1 MVTERTG
8 VPELPRRNVGRH
20 RAIRTTRPRRYLVGL
35 CTAAVTTLGG
45 LSAAQVG
52 HADPDLTLEEVKE
65 RLDEL
70 HHDAAEAAERY
81 HQATDELADVERRLA
96 KAQER
101 VKQQEA
107 RLKDLITEVGGFAAA
122 TYRTGG
128 IDPTLQVLLADDPEE
143 YLAKASVVDAYSK
156 QQAEQLLAVASQ
168 RQRLEQDTL
177 LADEELSRLDVIEA
191 QLAEEKAYAEKVLA
205 DEERLLASLQAEERA
220 RLERERQE
228 AERAAAAERESRTAE
243 RADDPA
249 PTSEAPASGRGQIA
263 LDFAMAQLGKPYA
276 WGGNGPDAYDCSG
289 LTRAAW
295 AAAGVSLPRSSHQQI
310 GVGTR
315 VSYDQMRPGDLIFF
329 YSPISHVGI
338 YAGNGKMVHAVRSG
352 VPVSLDSLEGHYRS
366 NFAGATRPG
375 G

>member
-1 MVTERTG
+1 VTERTG

-20 RAIRTTRPRRYLVGL
+20 RATRTTRPRRYLVGL

-65 RLDEL
+65 RVDEL
-70 HHDAAEAAERY
+70 HHEAGVAAERY
-81 HQATDELADVERRLA
+81 HQATDELEDVQRRLA

-101 VKQQEA
+101 VKRQEA
-107 RLKDLITEVGGFAAA
+107 RLKELITEVGGFAAA

-128 IDPTLQVLLADDPEE
+128 IDPTLEVLLADDPEE

-156 QQAEQLLAVASQ
+156 QQAEQLLAVAGQ

-177 LADEELSRLDVIEA
+177 LADEELSRLEAIEA
-191 QLAEEKAYAEKVLA
+191 QLDEEKVRAEKLLA
-205 DEERLLASLQAEERA
+205 DAERLLDGLQAEERA
-220 RLERERQE
+220 RLEREE
-228 AERAAAAERESRTAE
+228 AERAAAAARESRTSD
-243 RADDPA
+243 RADDA
-249 PTSEAPASGRGQIA
+249 PSTSDVPASGRGQAA
-263 LDFAMAQLGKPYA
+263 LNFALAQVGKPYA
-276 WGGNGPDAYDCSG
+276 WGGNGPNSYDCSG

-315 VSYDQMRPGDLIFF
+315 VSYDQMRPGDLVFF
-329 YSPISHVGI
+329 YSPISHVAM
-338 YAGNGKMVHAVRSG
+338 YAGNGQIVHAVRSG
-352 VPVSLDSLEGHYRS
+352 VPVRVDSLEGHYRS
-366 NFAGATRPG
+366 NLAGVSRPG
-375 G
+375 